1 ITGQPSLLLDLGC
14 GLNPLALP
22 WMDTVAPQG
31 SGQIPGIRYVPLDID
46 TDRVRFLNRYLAL
59 AGLEPLARCQDI
71 LSHPPEDAA
80 DVALLL
86 KMSPTLERQEP
97 GATLGLIE
105 QLTAPYVV
113 VSFAVKSLGG
123 REKGMV
129 EHYQQQFL
137 GWLRERQWP
146 AEELVLDIS
155 DRALHVLRQVR
166 LIAAE
171 NPQRTQRLLARYEIQ
186 APMMRYTDAY
196 DRKKRQRME
205 NVLAALG
212 EGDVALVSEAGMP
225 GLADPGYELI
235 AAALERDVPIVP
247 VPGPTAVA
255 AALSVAGLP
264 SDRFLFLGFLPRGQS
279 ARRNLLASMVERP
292 FTLVAYESPHRLLDT
307 LADLDHLFG
316 DRPMVAACELTKL
329 YEEIV
334 RGTAVE
340 LLARFDTRAPRGEFT
355 LVIAPPLSSVVP

>member
-1 ITGQPSLLLDLGC
+1 MAELDRIVAAVATSKKYRSICADTIRRIAERELASRGTVKAAAKATKRRLHQVYGAFEHDFDHEAAYQRLRNAYELGSDEEIKAACRHVMGQHSSTRERLPILDRFYRELFAITGRPSLLLDLGC

-86 KMSPTLERQEP
+86 KMSPTLERQEA
-97 GATLGLIE
+97 GTTLGLIE

-146 AEELVLDIS
+146 AEELVFDSELVFIVT
-155 DRALHVLRQVR
+155 R
-166 LIAAE
+166 E
-171 NPQRTQRLLARYEIQ
+171 P
-186 APMMRYTDAY
+186 DA
-196 DRKKRQRME
+196 
-205 NVLAALG
+205 
-212 EGDVALVSEAGMP
+212 
-225 GLADPGYELI
+225 
-235 AAALERDVPIVP
+235 
-247 VPGPTAVA
+247 
-255 AALSVAGLP
+255 
-264 SDRFLFLGFLPRGQS
+264 
-279 ARRNLLASMVERP
+279 
-292 FTLVAYESPHRLLDT
+292 
-307 LADLDHLFG
+307 
-316 DRPMVAACELTKL
+316 
-329 YEEIV
+329 
-334 RGTAVE
+334 
-340 LLARFDTRAPRGEFT
+340 
-355 LVIAPPLSSVVP
+355 

>member
-1 ITGQPSLLLDLGC
+1 MAELDRIVATVATSKKYRSICADTIRRLAERELASRGTVKAAAKATKRRLHQVYGAFEHDFDHEAAYQQLRHAYELGSDEEIKAACRHVMGQHSSTRERLPILDRFYRELFAITGRPSLLLDLGC

-22 WMDTVAPQG
+22 WMDMVAPQG

-86 KMSPTLERQEP
+86 KMSPTLERQEA
-97 GATLGLIE
+97 GATLGLME

-146 AEELVLDIS
+146 AEELVFDSELVFIVT
-155 DRALHVLRQVR
+155 R
-166 LIAAE
+166 E
-171 NPQRTQRLLARYEIQ
+171 P
-186 APMMRYTDAY
+186 DA
-196 DRKKRQRME
+196 
-205 NVLAALG
+205 
-212 EGDVALVSEAGMP
+212 
-225 GLADPGYELI
+225 
-235 AAALERDVPIVP
+235 
-247 VPGPTAVA
+247 
-255 AALSVAGLP
+255 
-264 SDRFLFLGFLPRGQS
+264 
-279 ARRNLLASMVERP
+279 
-292 FTLVAYESPHRLLDT
+292 
-307 LADLDHLFG
+307 
-316 DRPMVAACELTKL
+316 
-329 YEEIV
+329 
-334 RGTAVE
+334 
-340 LLARFDTRAPRGEFT
+340 
-355 LVIAPPLSSVVP
+355 

>member
-1 ITGQPSLLLDLGC
+1 MAELDRIVATVATSKKYRSICADTIRRIAERELASRGTVKAAAKATKRRLHQVYGAFEHDFDHEAAYQRLRNAYELGSDEEIKAACRHLMGQHSSTRERLPILDRFYRELFAITGRPSLLLDLGC

-22 WMDTVAPQG
+22 WMDMVAPQG

-59 AGLEPLARCQDI
+59 AGLQPLARCQDI

-86 KMSPTLERQEP
+86 KMSPTLERQET

-146 AEELVLDIS
+146 AEKLAFDSELV
-155 DRALHVLRQVR
+155 
-166 LIAAE
+166 
-171 NPQRTQRLLARYEIQ
+171 
-186 APMMRYTDAY
+186 
-196 DRKKRQRME
+196 
-205 NVLAALG
+205 
-212 EGDVALVSEAGMP
+212 
-225 GLADPGYELI
+225 
-235 AAALERDVPIVP
+235 
-247 VPGPTAVA
+247 
-255 AALSVAGLP
+255 
-264 SDRFLFLGFLPRGQS
+264 F
-279 ARRNLLASMVERP
+279 
-292 FTLVAYESPHRLLDT
+292 
-307 LADLDHLFG
+307 
-316 DRPMVAACELTKL
+316 
-329 YEEIV
+329 IV
-334 RGTAVE
+334 RRE
-340 LLARFDTRAPRGEFT
+340 PDP
-355 LVIAPPLSSVVP
+355 